1 MPRPES
7 VGFPWLWIDVS
18 EERLKEERK
27 KEEERKKRGI
37 CCPLPLVVFA
47 GRLRKSVALDAASPA
62 IAAGG
67 AGELRI
73 VVLDC
78 LMVGATARRH
88 EPGH

>member
-1 MPRPES
+1 M
-7 VGFPWLWIDVS
+7 I
-18 EERLKEERK
+18 ERRRK
-27 KEEERKKRGI
+27 KEKRNL
-37 CCPLPLVVFA
+37 LPFASGGFA

>member
-1 MPRPES
+1 M
-7 VGFPWLWIDVS
+7 
-18 EERLKEERK
+18 
-27 KEEERKKRGI
+27 
-37 CCPLPLVVFA
+37 PLVVFA

-88 EPGH
+88 EPGHYRMCASYVENTKART